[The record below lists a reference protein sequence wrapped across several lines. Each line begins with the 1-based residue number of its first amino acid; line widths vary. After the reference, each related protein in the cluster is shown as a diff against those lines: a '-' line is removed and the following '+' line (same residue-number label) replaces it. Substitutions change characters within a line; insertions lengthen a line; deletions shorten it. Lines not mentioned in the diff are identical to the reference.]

1 VTILAG
7 ASWRS
12 GSSVKILAVV
22 DGRWQAVTILA
33 VVDGRWQAVTIL
45 AGVDGR
51 CLQLV
56 GPTMDLLVNKRC

>member
-1 VTILAG
+1 
-7 ASWRS
+7 
-12 GSSVKILAVV
+12 
-22 DGRWQAVTILA
+22 
-33 VVDGRWQAVTIL
+33 VTIL

>member
-1 VTILAG
+1 
-7 ASWRS
+7 
-12 GSSVKILAVV
+12 VKILAVV